1 MKKLKNKL
9 LLLSSVALVSAPV
22 LGVSAQI
29 PAIKDTPNADGE
41 GGLTGGS
48 GGTGTGTNS
57 GTGGNA
63 GSAATGSGT
72 SNDAGAST
80 GGTSGV
86 ATDTNASGVDATSD
100 QALQTKKAEY
110 KTTIEGLARKDDEH
124 PFLSAAQIAVYKEK
138 ADGASVTGE
147 QVDQFLKE
155 ANEVAALMLT
165 LLKDS
170 TSELFDKLTS
180 STRFETKVSDATD
193 AKTYKEELTEAKN
206 NAQTQI
212 NQQTKSATTL
222 STKDQVQGLI
232 DKFVDSYNKGVV
244 SILDLILNGNNPLSL
259 NSVITSYLKEL
270 LKVSKEDL
278 SSSTKTL
285 KPENLN
291 AILTVDSAVDQLVQ
305 TSAEVKKF
313 VEENQDLKANVANIL
328 GNQLISKED
337 KDKLNEDYNK
347 LSLSL
352 DSQEDAKVGEEYVK
366 DPESFKKNLETL
378 TKKYTELKQ
387 ENEKTAPYNAVLTQA
402 IGLNE
407 LQVQYFATE
416 GKKTADNSQ
425 DPSEVETF
433 KALVKNVNDEMMTLR
448 KNLKEYEP
456 KLKEFQNSDKLTQE
470 NKDSIS
476 SVLRRANDHLT
487 NFNKDAQE
495 IQSVASNVAREYSK
509 ALELTSLADAKKLAN
524 LEDPKP
530 TYYEYIVIGAVSSLL
545 LLAGLFMTLFS
556 KSKKAKAPKSDKE

>member
-29 PAIKDTPNADGE
+29 SAIKDTPNADGE
-41 GGLTGGS
+41 GGSTGGS

-80 GGTSGV
+80 GGTSGG

-138 ADGASVTGE
+138 ADGASVTGD

-305 TSAEVKKF
+305 TSVEVKKF

-352 DSQEDAKVGEEYVK
+352 DSQEDVKVGEEYVK

-476 SVLRRANDHLT
+476 SVLRRANDQLT